1 MVNLSVTISSA
12 ILTLFLGAVIA
23 SLTAKIIKRIIR
35 ESKTHKI
42 VNRRLGRNLNIDIYI
57 SSLAKYAIYV
67 FTLLIVLKQIGVAA
81 GQLRVAIFVVLIVL
95 VVMILL
101 AFKEV
106 IPSALFG
113 LYLLQSKKI
122 KAGTTIDINGVKGK
136 VIEVNLV
143 ETKVITSK
151 NEEISIPNVSIL
163 KYRRG

>member
-1 MVNLSVTISSA
+1 MASLSVVVSSA

-23 SLTAKIIKRIIR
+23 SLTSKLIKRIIR
-35 ESKTHKI
+35 ESKTHKV
-42 VNRRLGRNLNIDIYI
+42 VNRRIGKNLNLDIYM

-67 FTLLIVLKQIGVAA
+67 FTLLIILKQFGVAVQ
-81 GQLRVAIFVVLIVL
+81 QLRPVIFLILIVL
-95 VVMILL
+95 AVLILL

-136 VIEVNLV
+136 VVEVNLV
-143 ETKVITSK
+143 ETKVLTSK
-151 NEEISIPNVSIL
+151 DEEISIPNVTVL

>member
-1 MVNLSVTISSA
+1 MASLSVIISSA

-23 SLTAKIIKRIIR
+23 SLTSKIIKRIIR

-42 VNRRLGRNLNIDIYI
+42 VNRRLGRNLNVDIYI
-57 SSLAKYAIYV
+57 SGLAKYVIYA
-67 FTLLIVLKQIGVAA
+67 FTLLIVLKQMGVAA

-95 VVMILL
+95 VIMILL

-136 VIEVNLV
+136 VVEINLV
-143 ETKVITSK
+143 ETKIMTTK